1 MNKIKAIILDFDGTL
16 GDTTDVIIRTIQ
28 ATIKELGLPS
38 RTDAECAAMIGLRLT
53 DTPPALF
60 PEENVDI
67 NKYASTYRRLF
78 HTFNSDGAVRIY
90 PHVMETLTELKN
102 RGMILTIASS
112 RSHSTLD
119 DYVMKL
125 GFSDL
130 ISLVIGAEDVS
141 EGKPSPEA
149 VNMTLQQL
157 YIKAEEALVVGDTSF
172 DIDMGRNAGAKTCG
186 VTYGNG
192 TIESLSNADWLID
205 DFSRLL
211 ELTELA

>member
-1 MNKIKAIILDFDGTL
+1 MNNIKAIILDFDGTL
-16 GDTTDVIIRTIQ
+16 GDTTDLIIRTIQ

-60 PEENVDI
+60 PEENVDV
-67 NKYASTYRRLF
+67 NEYADTYRRLF
-78 HTFNSDGAVRIY
+78 HTFNTDDAVKIY
-90 PHVMETLTELKN
+90 PGVMKTLTELKD
-102 RGMILTIASS
+102 RGFTLTIASS
-112 RSHSTLD
+112 RSHGTLD

-141 EGKPSPEA
+141 EGKPAPEA
-149 VNMTLQQL
+149 VNKTLQKL
-157 YIKAEEALVVGDTSF
+157 NIKAEEALVVGDTSF

-192 TIESLSNADWLID
+192 TTESLSNADWLID
-205 DFSRLL
+205 DFSKLL
-211 ELTELA
+211 DLIK

>member
-1 MNKIKAIILDFDGTL
+1 MNNIKAIILDFDGTL
-16 GDTTDVIIRTIQ
+16 GDTTDLIIRTIQ

-60 PEENVDI
+60 PEENVDV
-67 NKYASTYRRLF
+67 NEYASTYRRLF
-78 HTFNSDGAVRIY
+78 HIFNTDDAVKIY
-90 PHVMETLTELKN
+90 PGVMKTLTELKD
-102 RGMILTIASS
+102 RGFTLTIASS

-130 ISLVIGAEDVS
+130 ISLVMGAEDVS
-141 EGKPSPEA
+141 EGKPAPEA
-149 VNMTLQQL
+149 VNKTLQKL
-157 YIKAEEALVVGDTSF
+157 NIKAEEALVVGDTSF

-192 TIESLSNADWLID
+192 TTESLSNADWLID
-205 DFSRLL
+205 DFSKLL
-211 ELTELA
+211 DLIK